1 MTGFVPKPFSNLP
14 VPPPSTTF
22 TVTIANPPPVI
33 MEEIQFLLGVKIAAA
48 IISLVILIAAL
59 YKYWISN
66 YFSNGGQTV
75 VSSSVTGTGGDVVV
89 QVRPPTLNMTDFALA
104 SV

>member
-1 MTGFVPKPFSNLP
+1 M
-14 VPPPSTTF
+14 
-22 TVTIANPPPVI
+22 
-33 MEEIQFLLGVKIAAA
+33 GVKIAAA

-89 QVRPPTLNMTDFALA
+89 QDQPPTLNNEYDRLCLSLGLIMTNIPCMYIIF
-104 SV
+104 SSCT